1 MTLHSLPDD
10 MHLHAENAALHA
22 ENAALREENAA
33 LHRQIA
39 ELERTAAT
47 QVQQANDTLDAL
59 LNAVQ
64 ESALVID
71 TAGTILYA
79 NDIVAARIG
88 KPGHT
93 ITGMNAYSLLSPDV
107 AAERRVHVEDVIRSK
122 SPLRFEDTR
131 AGKWIDNTICPIFD
145 AAGNVTRLA
154 VFGIDIT
161 RRKKAEAALRESE
174 RKFRGVITQSP
185 DGINV
190 ANEQGVVIEWN
201 RGAEQITGLLR
212 TDVIGR
218 PYWDILFL
226 LIPHQR
232 KTQELYEQIKAG
244 MHHFFATGH
253 APWCHQLTEQKF
265 QHTNGYVLYAQQICF
280 PIATEHGFMA
290 CAIFRDITE
299 RVQAEETL
307 RIAYDQL
314 ELRIQERT
322 AELSEA
328 NAALQQEIAF
338 RRSAEEHYRTLLDTS
353 PDAILVTDLDSTIQ
367 FCNPQA
373 ARVFGYTEPSE
384 LLGKRGFDMIAP
396 EYLATNPLMY
406 VEQIVDIGNIRN
418 IMYTMCRR
426 DGSRFPAEVSSSV
439 VPDRQGCPIGLII
452 IVHDITKRK
461 EAENQIKLAYASL
474 KELNEDLFHSRNV
487 LRTLFDGLDD
497 GLLLLDH
504 TGTVQAINQAMA
516 LLLGTHPDAV
526 VKQQWT
532 KVYPR
537 LAPEFP
543 GHVALQQVDN
553 CEARYTNVRYVR
565 HDGTRRILDIHIF
578 PLCTSSETVEQII
591 MHVVDVTDQVRLQA
605 QVIDNERFV
614 AGGRLAA
621 SVAHEINTPMQALK
635 NSLYLAD
642 VAPAEER
649 ATYLQYARDEVRR
662 ISRIANHLLDLY
674 RPGAA
679 HPGNVAIND
688 LIERVVLL
696 IGKQARDHRVTI
708 EYDFASDLPRVYG
721 RSDELMQVFLNM
733 FLNALDAME
742 EGGGGKLTITT
753 TATTLHDS
761 SPEHTAVC
769 ITIRDT
775 GPGIDSQVLPRI
787 FEPFVTTKEHGTGLG
802 LAISYQ
808 IIEQHGGQIGV
819 ESQPGDGSTFTILL
833 PSTECKTEQTA

>member
-1 MTLHSLPDD
+1 MKLQ
-10 MHLHAENAALHA
+10 AENIALQA
-22 ENAALREENAA
+22 ENAALR
-33 LHRQIA
+33 RQIA
-39 ELERTAAT
+39 ELERTATT
-47 QVQQANDTLDAL
+47 QAQQATETLHAL
-59 LNAVQ
+59 LNAIQ
-64 ESALVID
+64 ESALLID
-71 TAGTILYA
+71 TEGTILLA
-79 NDIVAARIG
+79 NDIVAARFG
-88 KPGHT
+88 KPVQHIIGR
-93 ITGMNAYSLLSPDV
+93 NAYTLLSPDV
-107 AAERRVHVEDVIRSK
+107 AAERKTHIEHVIHSGK
-122 SPLRFEDTR
+122 PQRFEDTR
-131 AGKWIDNTICPIFD
+131 AGKCIDNTVYPIFD
-145 AAGNVTRLA
+145 ADGNVTRLA
-154 VFGIDIT
+154 ICSIDIT
-161 RRKKAEAALRESE
+161 RRKKAETALRESE
-174 RKFRGVITQSP
+174 RKFRGVITQSS
-185 DGINV
+185 DGINL
-190 ANEQGVVIEWN
+190 ANEQGLVIEWN
-201 RGAEQITGLLR
+201 HGAEQITGLLR

-226 LIPHQR
+226 LIPHQH
-232 KTQELYEQIKAG
+232 KTQELYEQIKAKVQ
-244 MHHFFATGH
+244 HFFTTGQ
-253 APWCHQLTEQKF
+253 APWGHQLTEQKF
-265 QHTNGYVLYAQQICF
+265 QHTSGHVLYAQQICF
-280 PIATEHGFMA
+280 PIATEQGFMA
-290 CAIFRDITE
+290 CAIFRDISE

-307 RIAYDQL
+307 RVAYDQL

-373 ARVFGYTEPSE
+373 AHVFGYTSPDE
-384 LLGKRGFDMIAP
+384 LLDKRGFDMIAP

-439 VPDRQGCPIGLII
+439 VPDRQGNPIGLII

-461 EAENQIKLAYASL
+461 EAENQIELAYASL

-504 TGTVQAINQAMA
+504 TGTIQAINQAMA
-516 LLLGTHPDAV
+516 LLLGTNPDV
-526 VKQQWT
+526 VVQQKWT
-532 KVYPR
+532 DVYPR

-543 GHVALQQVDN
+543 GHLALQGLDH
-553 CEARYTNVRYVR
+553 CDARYANVRYVR
-565 HDGTRRILDIHIF
+565 HDGARCILDIHIF
-578 PLCTSSETVEQII
+578 PLCTSSQTVEQII

-605 QVIDNERFV
+605 QVIENERFI

-642 VAPAEER
+642 VAPDEER

-674 RPGAA
+674 RPGASR
-679 HPGNVAIND
+679 PGNVDIND

-708 EYDFASDLPRVYG
+708 DYDFASDLPFIYG
-721 RSDELMQVFLNM
+721 RSDELMQVFLNL

-742 EGGGGKLTITT
+742 ENGSGKLAITT
-753 TATTLHDS
+753 TTTTTTWK
-761 SPEHTAVC
+761 ERTAEYAAVC
-769 ITIRDT
+769 VTIRDT
-775 GPGIDSQVLPRI
+775 GKGIDPQVSSRI
-787 FEPFVTTKEHGTGLG
+787 FEPFVTTKAQGTGLG
-802 LAISYQ
+802 LAISHQ
-808 IIEQHGGQIGV
+808 IVEQHGGHIDV
-819 ESQPGDGSTFTILL
+819 ESQPGNGSTFTITL
-833 PSTECKTEQTA
+833 PSSECKTERTE